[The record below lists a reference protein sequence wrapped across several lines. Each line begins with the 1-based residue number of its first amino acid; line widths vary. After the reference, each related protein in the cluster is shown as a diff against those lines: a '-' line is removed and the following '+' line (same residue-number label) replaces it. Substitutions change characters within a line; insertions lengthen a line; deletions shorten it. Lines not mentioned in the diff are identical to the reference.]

1 MHEQV
6 PTLDSG
12 VTYLDDD
19 GAPGALYH
27 LVGRR
32 LADAGGPAY
41 WLDARNAAS
50 PEAIRPQAPER
61 ADRSLEIARAFT
73 GYQHYELVRS
83 LPAQVTPETTL
94 VVVPNLVSLYAEDDV
109 PEYEADEMLAATLEI
124 VSALADAVDAPVVL
138 TASTRRDQVRAAAD
152 RTLDAERTRAGLRI
166 EGQSFRTDL
175 YWDDWGFQT
184 TIPYWVDLLGAVDEG
199 VAVERGSTAVGLAA
213 WGV

>member
-12 VTYLDDD
+12 VTFLDDGD
-19 GAPGALYH
+19 APAALYH
-27 LVGRR
+27 VVGRR
-32 LADAGGPAY
+32 LAEAGGPAY
-41 WLDARNAAS
+41 WLDARNAAA
-50 PEAIRPQAPER
+50 PGAIRPHAPER

-83 LPAQVTPETTL
+83 LPQVVSPETTL

-109 PEYEADEMLAATLEI
+109 PEYEADEMLDATLQI

-138 TASTRRDQVRAAAD
+138 TASTHRDRVRAVAD
-152 RTLDAERTRAGLRI
+152 RTLEAERTRAGLRI
-166 EGQSFRTDL
+166 EGESFRTDL

-199 VAVERGSTAVGLAA
+199 VAVERGSTPVDLAA